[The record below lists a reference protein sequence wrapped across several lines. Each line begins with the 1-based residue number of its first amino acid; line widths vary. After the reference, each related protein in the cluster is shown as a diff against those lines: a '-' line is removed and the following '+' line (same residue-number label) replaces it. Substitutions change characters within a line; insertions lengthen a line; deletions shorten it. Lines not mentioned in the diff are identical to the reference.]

1 MIDNDLLTDSIKSA
15 LKVEFLSSSKELFL
29 YSRALYSAATW
40 GRNIDERN
48 KIIQERDKPL
58 K

>member
-15 LKVEFLSSSKELFL
+15 LKVEFLSSSKELLL
-29 YSRALYSAATW
+29 YSRALYSAAIW
-40 GRNIDERN
+40 GRNIDERHR
-48 KIIQERDKPL
+48 IIQERDKSL

>member
-15 LKVEFLSSSKELFL
+15 LKVEFLSSIRNFL
-29 YSRALYSAATW
+29 YSRALYSAAIW

-48 KIIQERDKPL
+48 RIIQERDKSL
-58 K
+58 R